1 MTDPIEVVRA
11 FCDSMAMRDPQALR
25 PFLTDDIV
33 YQNTGMAAKSGVEDV
48 LADLA
53 GQFAMFPDT
62 YEYQMRNIAGDGDVV
77 LTERLDMINGF
88 DGVPHAVPVMGTFVV
103 RGDRIARWTDY
114 FDAGLIGK
122 MLSGEDYSTLI
133 PL

>member
-11 FCDSMAMRDPQALR
+11 FCDSMAKRDPQALR
-25 PFLTDDIV
+25 AFLADDIV
-33 YQNTGMAAKSGVEDV
+33 YQNTGMAAKVGVEDV
-48 LADLA
+48 VEDLA

-62 YEYQMRNIAGDGDVV
+62 YEYQMKNIAGSGDVV
-77 LTERLDMINGF
+77 LTERLDVINGF

-103 RGDRIARWTDY
+103 LGDRITRWTDY
-114 FDAGLIGK
+114 FDTALIGK

>member
-1 MTDPIEVVRA
+1 
-11 FCDSMAMRDPQALR
+11 
-25 PFLTDDIV
+25 
-33 YQNTGMAAKSGVEDV
+33 
-48 LADLA
+48 
-53 GQFAMFPDT
+53 MFPDT
-62 YEYQMRNIAGDGDVV
+62 YEYKMRNIAGAGDVV

-103 RGDRIARWTDY
+103 RGDRSTRWTDY
-114 FDAGLIGK
+114 FDTALIGK

>member
-11 FCDSMAMRDPQALR
+11 FCDSMEKRDPQALR
-25 PFLTDDIV
+25 PFLADDIV
-33 YQNTGMAAKSGVEDV
+33 YQNTGMAAKVGVEDV
-48 LADLA
+48 LGDLA

-62 YEYQMRNIAGDGDVV
+62 YEYQMRNIAGAGDVV

-88 DGVPHAVPVMGTFVV
+88 DGAPHAVPVMGTFVV
-103 RGDRIARWTDY
+103 QGDRITRWTDY
-114 FDAGLIGK
+114 FDSALIGK